1 MSLYNVST
9 KSVMCVLDTL
19 HAMSSTD
26 GPAQVRRWV
35 EDAAATG
42 VDAQVQRRL
51 AEEAVVARGLLAA
64 L

>member
-1 MSLYNVST
+1 
-9 KSVMCVLDTL
+9 MCALNSL
-19 HAMSSTD
+19 HATSSSD